1 MDRKN
6 LISAVRRIAS
16 IAAVLAVS
24 AMMVPWTAAAGNIN
38 GPEAGLISQASG
50 TFTYEGKSYV
60 ATAGAL
66 GQLRAYLSQDG
77 IDLTPEQAAKAAS
90 MMYGNIGNG
99 VAEGYLVAAG
109 GGKDGDSN
117 GGTDNGA
124 GTDSKKKNDKDKGI
138 TREKAGSAEVKIRD
152 SESSFSVT
160 NGDKTVMT
168 GLLPV
173 KDTGF
178 DFGSSAAAAAAML
191 IMIPAGIVVSVK
203 KKLFAHS
210 SDET

>member
-38 GPEAGLISQASG
+38 GPEDGLISQASG

-77 IDLTPEQAAKAAS
+77 IDLTPEQ
-90 MMYGNIGNG
+90 
-99 VAEGYLVAAG
+99 
-109 GGKDGDSN
+109 
-117 GGTDNGA
+117 
-124 GTDSKKKNDKDKGI
+124 
-138 TREKAGSAEVKIRD
+138 
-152 SESSFSVT
+152 SVPQ
-160 NGDKTVMT
+160 
-168 GLLPV
+168 LPDV
-173 KDTGF
+173 W
-178 DFGSSAAAAAAML
+178 S
-191 IMIPAGIVVSVK
+191 
-203 KKLFAHS
+203 
-210 SDET
+210 

>member
-77 IDLTPEQAAKAAS
+77 IDLTTEQAAKAAS

-99 VAEGYLVAAG
+99 VIEGYLVPVG
-109 GGKDGDSN
+109 GGTADGSKD
-117 GGTDNGA
+117 GTDN
-124 GTDSKKKNDKDKGI
+124 SKKTDKDKDI

-168 GLLPV
+168 GQLPV

-203 KKLFAHS
+203 KKLFAHN